1 MFVRMKGLCIVA
13 GIAMLGGC
21 TSGEGD
27 AARLPDSAAL
37 EAPAEPA
44 PAVLPV
50 QAESVST
57 TRAEPSRSTTTP
69 PARPSTTPRA
79 RPATTQPGRNAAPVL
94 RQPPPPRDTRPSIPY
109 PPDTL

>member
-1 MFVRMKGLCIVA
+1 MFVRMKGLCIVV

-44 PAVLPV
+44 PAAIPV
-50 QAESVST
+50 QAESGSMTST
-57 TRAEPSRSTTTP
+57 EPSRSTTTP
-69 PARPSTTPRA
+69 PARP
-79 RPATTQPGRNAAPVL
+79 ATTQPGSNTAPVL

>member
-1 MFVRMKGLCIVA
+1 MFVRMKALCIVA
-13 GIAMLGGC
+13 GISMLGGC

-44 PAVLPV
+44 PAALPV
-50 QAESVST
+50 QAESGST
-57 TRAEPSRSTTTP
+57 TRTEPSRSTTTP
-69 PARPSTTPRA
+69 PT
-79 RPATTQPGRNAAPVL
+79 RPATTQPGRNTAPVL